1 MTTHTSTPHRYRAPA
16 LALTAVLGATL
27 TACGAAS
34 AAPTPTHTAPHS
46 AKPTPSPAARG
57 ALAAAARKAV
67 DAGAT
72 GVIVRVDDGR
82 HPAITIADQ
91 AGWTTAGH
99 RLSASDEFRMGSN
112 TKTMV
117 ATLVLQLVA
126 EHRLALTDPVEQW
139 LPGLVPNGRAITV
152 RMLLNHTSGL
162 FNYLYDPAVL
172 AAYTGRDTH
181 HWTPEE
187 LLAAGTAHPPQFAP
201 GARFSYS
208 NTNYIALGL
217 ILQRATGHSLAAL
230 IQQRIARPLHLRHTY
245 LPSSPFVG
253 RRLAHGY
260 EPDAAHLAPLLPMG
274 TPPGTSFAGPH
285 RGTADVDT
293 TAVNQSTLWA
303 AGGVVSTAEDWA
315 RFDTALLSGRLL
327 PAALL
332 AEMRT
337 TVPEDPAAPKGDG
350 YGLGLRKVDFPCGTV
365 WGHDGQAAGYSS
377 ETYSDPR
384 GKRTVA
390 VLTSTVFDLARPRA
404 AAAHQALVNAA
415 VCAMLDK
422 RLPTGSSPSPTTR

>member
-1 MTTHTSTPHRYRAPA
+1 MTTHTSAPRRYRATA
-16 LALTAVLGATL
+16 LALASTAVLGATL

-34 AAPTPTHTAPHS
+34 AAPTS
-46 AKPTPSPAARG
+46 ARG
-57 ALAAAARKAV
+57 PLAEFTQKTV
-67 DAGAT
+67 DAGAS
-72 GVIVRVDDGR
+72 GVIVRMDDGR
-82 HPAITIADQ
+82 HPATSIADQ
-91 AGWTTAGH
+91 AGWTTADH
-99 RLSASDEFRMGSN
+99 RLTANDEFRMGSN
-112 TKTMV
+112 TKTMI

-126 EHRLALTDPVEQW
+126 EHRLALTDPVEQR

-172 AAYTGRDTH
+172 AAYTGRDTRR
-181 HWTPEE
+181 WTPVE
-187 LLAAGTAHPPQFAP
+187 LLAAGTAHPPLFAP
-201 GARFSYS
+201 GSRFSYS

-217 ILQRATGHSLAAL
+217 ILQRATGQSLADL
-230 IQQRIARPLHLRHTY
+230 IQQRIARPLHLRHTH
-245 LPSSPFVG
+245 LPSSPAVG

-260 EPDAAHLAPLLPMG
+260 EPDAAHLALLLPAG

-303 AGGVVSTAEDWA
+303 AGGVVSTAADWA
-315 RFDTALLSGRLL
+315 RFDTALLSGKLL
-327 PAALL
+327 PAAQL
-332 AEMRT
+332 AQMRT
-337 TVPEDPAAPKGDG
+337 TVPEDPTAPNGDG
-350 YGLGLRKVDFPCGTV
+350 YGLGLRKVVFPCGTV

-377 ETYSDPR
+377 ETYTDPK

-415 VCAMLDK
+415 VCAMLGK
-422 RLPTGSSPSPTTR
+422 RLPTGSSPSPAAG